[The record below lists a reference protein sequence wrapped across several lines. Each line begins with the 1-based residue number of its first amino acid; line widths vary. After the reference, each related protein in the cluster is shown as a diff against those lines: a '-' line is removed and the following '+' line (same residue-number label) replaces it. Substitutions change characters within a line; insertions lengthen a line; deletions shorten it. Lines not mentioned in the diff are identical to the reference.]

1 MVFYLLSP
9 WGAHGAVR
17 PSRLPFD
24 PEQDVPRNVE
34 YYLARTSDGSTLS
47 GVVHSLVLARLDRAR
62 SWDRLR
68 VSLESDVGDIQDGT
82 TREGIHLGAIAGT
95 VDIVQRA
102 HMGLVCATTVCG
114 STRVCPRSWSASNG
128 AAQPRSPHPSR
139 GEARGSSA
147 DHVSREGG
155 SDPCGVPERGRGGA
169 PGHHDGMADRPGG
182 LLIERRGR
190 GFAVGAGGVPA
201 PDARP
206 PDASYLPAG
215 MAALRSHGRGR
226 APRRDHAASS
236 PDPRRG
242 AASASRPPTRPAH
255 SPMKGPS
262 VGGPLACRARDTA
275 HRLRVRRR

>member
-47 GVVHSLVLARLDRAR
+47 GVVHSWVLARLDRAR

-190 GFAVGAGGVPA
+190 GFAVGAGGCLRRMPGLQTLLTYQRGWLRCDLMAGVVLHDVITRLRRPILGVA
-201 PDARP
+201 P
-206 PDASYLPAG
+206 
-215 MAALRSHGRGR
+215 R
-226 APRRDHAASS
+226 APRGR
-236 PDPRRG
+236 PRVPR
-242 AASASRPPTRPAH
+242 T
-255 SPMKGPS
+255 
-262 VGGPLACRARDTA
+262 
-275 HRLRVRRR
+275 HR